1 MNTFV
6 NALAENMA
14 NVLTLAAVV
23 GLIAGGVLFWRARK
37 RRVAR
42 FRDQVNA
49 VVPIGNELR
58 ERLAQAL
65 NSNVAEMASIGAVT
79 FLDLVW
85 HYSMADP
92 QIWDHFQ
99 GVPGDH
105 IADALANLDV
115 LKASM
120 GDQAIPIVGHV
131 VDYFQ
136 GLEATQVFHDL
147 MDQLSHIGSASDS
160 ATVVLG
166 GHGESLVDAL
176 GGHAAS
182 TGTSLA
188 AQTITEGTL
197 LRYVPL
203 VTIGFASYR
212 AWRRSQGGATLG
224 RNVEFAA
231 IEVATRA
238 GGGLIGGQLGGVIG
252 TFVAPGL
259 GTILGGVAGAVAGA
273 IGGAFLG
280 EEVKGRHVHR
290 SQQALDE
297 SLATLG
303 ATYLDDPKHYH
314 QLTTVFVEHER
325 GYVENLREMQRRL
338 RRYALPWRRLWP
350 DQKLI
355 FLEETV
361 ARAQEG
367 LNEVKLGTVD
377 ALDRLEYMRG
387 QGQHRKMGIM
397 LWSNPAMCQQ
407 LDCSDELIGRVE
419 AANTRLTRELTQLG
433 KIKTA
438 PQAASA

>member
-1 MNTFV
+1 MSAFV
-6 NALAENMA
+6 NALAENLA
-14 NVLTLAAVV
+14 DVLTLAAVV
-23 GLIAGGVLFWRARK
+23 GLIAGGILFWRARQ
-37 RRVAR
+37 RRITR

-49 VVPIGNELR
+49 VVPISGELR
-58 ERLAQAL
+58 ERLAQVF
-65 NSNVAEMASIGAVT
+65 NSDVAEMASIGAVT

-99 GVPGDH
+99 GVSGEH
-105 IADALANLDV
+105 IADALQNLDV

-120 GDQAIPIVGHV
+120 GDQAVPILGHV
-131 VDYFQ
+131 VHYFQ

-147 MDQLSHIGSASDS
+147 VDQLSHIGSASDS
-160 ATVVLG
+160 AAVVLG
-166 GHGESLVDAL
+166 GQGESLADVL
-176 GGHAAS
+176 TGHATS

-188 AQTITEGTL
+188 ARTVTEGTL
-197 LRYVPL
+197 LHYVPL
-203 VTIGFASYR
+203 VTMGFATYR
-212 AWRRSQGGATLG
+212 AWRRSQKGAGLG

-259 GTILGGVAGAVAGA
+259 GTILGSVAGAVAGA
-273 IGGAFLG
+273 VGGAFLG
-280 EEVKGRHVHR
+280 EEVKVRHVRR

-297 SLATLG
+297 SLAELG
-303 ATYLDDPKHYH
+303 ETYLDDPKHYH

-338 RRYALPWRRLWP
+338 RRHALPWRRLWP
-350 DQKLI
+350 DQKLV

-361 ARAQEG
+361 RRAQEG

-377 ALDRLEYMRG
+377 ALDRLAYMRD

-407 LDCSDELIGRVE
+407 LECSEDLIGRVE
-419 AANTRLTRELTQLG
+419 TANTRLTRELTQLG
-433 KIKTA
+433 KVGDA
-438 PQAASA
+438 PQTATA